1 MAAESQRPE
10 AWTKLKS
17 GEDTDS
23 ELQGDQKK
31 YQVWR
36 GLLVR
41 GCGAGCRAKN
51 GSLVK
56 MGPEQEEWEP
66 TGLQEQPGPP
76 LWAEWVG
83 HVDGVG
89 RWTKGPVGGQTSA
102 GRQCC

>member
-1 MAAESQRPE
+1 MTAESQRPE

-41 GCGAGCRAKN
+41 GCGAGCRAESRESSKD
-51 GSLVK
+51 GTRVR
-56 MGPEQEEWEP
+56 
-66 TGLQEQPGPP
+66 
-76 LWAEWVG
+76 
-83 HVDGVG
+83 GVG
-89 RWTKGPVGGQTSA
+89 ANRITGTAWATFMG
-102 GRQCC
+102 